1 MKRCAFAL
9 AAFVVVFVVIFDA
22 RLQAYVDPGAGSI
35 VLQVLLGGVAG
46 LVVIGRVLWQRL
58 KHVVRPQ
65 PIDTDDGRPTQFQQP
80 DRR

>member
-1 MKRCAFAL
+1 
-9 AAFVVVFVVIFDA
+9 VVFVVILAA

-58 KHVVRPQ
+58 THVVEPQ
-65 PIDTDDGRPTQFQQP
+65 PADTDDGPAPTEFQQR
-80 DRR
+80 DRT